1 MKNQR
6 GSLTLIALFTIL
18 VFSLYG
24 IILYGRSASA
34 YITQSS
40 AIETIQNAYSA
51 NVENAAQIAR
61 QLGASGESN

>member
-24 IILYGRSASA
+24 IILYGKSASA
-34 YITQSS
+34 YITQTSS
-40 AIETIQNAYSA
+40 IETIQKAYSKDL
-51 NVENAAQIAR
+51 NNAVQIAK
-61 QLGASGESN
+61 QLSGETI